1 MGPAFQRSR
10 HHAQHLQQRYCP
22 AVALQTLNSSMA
34 VSWLRHNATNVA
46 ASAGTDK
53 GGCRPLPDGGLML
66 LLAGLA
72 GQPHSQQSTHKTS
85 FLGLQRTT
93 FVTACT
99 PPHHLETLVGITA
112 CMSSCI
118 FDTVLAKHPLLGCVC
133 YRQSAP
139 SFLMLSDAVGVI
151 VKFVCAKNLCQKGG
165 CRQRRGLPVAETARL
180 PPPHHDLGRAVE
192 SCCSSKRRLCIRRQD
207 CGHRRGDGEAVRRP
221 RCRVIATHGSEAAH
235 HTRHTGFRQHAPRAK
250 GPSAHAWRLS
260 LFSGPL

>member
-1 MGPAFQRSR
+1 LKPCKISTPGQDTREDG
-10 HHAQHLQQRYCP
+10 HATADTPGTGHGGHTDSGHAHLQKPAQTETHTPTARWHHSMHEFVHIRHCP
-22 AVALQTLNSSMA
+22 CQASTPGLCLLQTVRAKFLDA
-34 VSWLRHNATNVA
+34 LRC
-46 ASAGTDK
+46 
-53 GGCRPLPDGGLML
+53 CRCD
-66 LLAGLA
+66 
-72 GQPHSQQSTHKTS
+72 
-85 FLGLQRTT
+85 R
-93 FVTACT
+93 
-99 PPHHLETLVGITA
+99 EI
-112 CMSSCI
+112 
-118 FDTVLAKHPLLGCVC
+118 
-133 YRQSAP
+133 R
-139 SFLMLSDAVGVI
+139 
-151 VKFVCAKNLCQKGG
+151 AKNLCQKGG